1 MRARVK
7 AGLLADYAKIKG
19 CVFPGLLVLVAVL
32 IASTIVLSWVP
43 PVSRDALAHHLTVP
57 KLYLQHGAL
66 YEIPTVA
73 YSYYPM
79 NLDLLYMIPLYFGND
94 MAPKLIHFL
103 FALLTAWLIFGYLK
117 SRTDRNWAMVGV
129 IFFLSLPIIV
139 KLSIT
144 VYVDLGLLYFSTA
157 SMMSLFKW
165 NADRDRL
172 KFLILSAVC
181 CGLALGTKYNG
192 LIVLLILTLS
202 VPLMFMRNAEDQP
215 NLKNP
220 SGKDTASIRPIK
232 ALGLGALFFG
242 VALLTFSPWMIRNYV
257 WKTNPVYPLYD
268 HVFNPSRARSPNGNN
283 VNHELEPAAKPRQT
297 PERTPNRGGHLNL
310 RKVLYGESW
319 WEIGLLPVRIFFQGE
334 DDNPKYFD
342 GKLNPFLFCLPFF
355 AFMGFS
361 SNARSL
367 QTEKIILLLFSV
379 SFVFVAFSQAS
390 IRIRYIAPVI
400 APLVMLA
407 ILGFQELAAVL
418 ASRLKS
424 LHRWT
429 AAGCIVLLTGS
440 LFAYNG
446 VYIRQQFKIVKPFSY
461 LSGAVSRDEYI
472 AGYRPEYAIY
482 QYANRSLPADAKIL
496 GLFLGNRLYYSE
508 REVIF
513 GIELFKEI
521 IYQADSE
528 DMLLDRL
535 NEKGFTHLV
544 IRYDL
549 FNRWHKRQLNDNK
562 EQMLK
567 QFFVGQL
574 RHLLS
579 KDGYGIF
586 ELRLK

>member
-1 MRARVK
+1 
-7 AGLLADYAKIKG
+7 LADHAKTKG
-19 CVFPGLLVLVAVL
+19 LVFPGLLILVAVL
-32 IASTIVLSWVP
+32 IASTIVLTWVP
-43 PVSRDALAHHLTVP
+43 PVSRDALTHHLTVP
-57 KLYLQHGAL
+57 KLYLQRGGL

-79 NLDLLYMIPLYFGND
+79 NLDLLYMVPLYFGND

-117 SRTDRNWAMVGV
+117 RRTDRNWAMVGV
-129 IFFLSLPIIV
+129 LFFLSLPIIV

-157 SMMSLFKW
+157 SIMGLFKW
-165 NADRDRL
+165 NADRERL

-192 LIVLLILTLS
+192 LIVLLILTIL
-202 VPLMFMRNAEDQP
+202 VPMIFIRNTGDQP
-215 NLKNP
+215 NPKNP
-220 SGKDTASIRPIK
+220 SGKGTCSMRPIK
-232 ALGLGALFFG
+232 ALGLGVLFFW
-242 VALLTFSPWMIRNYV
+242 VALLTFSPWMIRNYA
-257 WKTNPVYPLYD
+257 WKANPVYPLFD
-268 HVFNPSRARSPNGNN
+268 NVFNPSTAKSANVNN
-283 VNHELEPAAKPRQT
+283 ANHELEPAAKPQQT
-297 PERTPNRGGHLNL
+297 LKRKPTRWSPLNL

-355 AFMGFS
+355 AFMGLR
-361 SNARSL
+361 SNTPNL
-367 QTEKIILLLFSV
+367 ITEKIVLLLFSIL
-379 SFVFVAFSQAS
+379 FLLVAFSQAS
-390 IRIRYIAPVI
+390 IRIRYVAPVI

-407 ILGFQELAAVL
+407 VLGFHDLAAVL

-424 LHRWT
+424 RHRWI
-429 AAGCIVLLTGS
+429 AAVCIALLAGG

-446 VYIRQQFKIVKPFSY
+446 VYIRRQFKLVKPFSY

-472 AGYRPEYAIY
+472 TGYRPEYAIY
-482 QYANRSLPADAKIL
+482 QYANRNLPADAKIL
-496 GLFLGNRLYYSE
+496 GLFLGNRRYYSE

-513 GIELFKEI
+513 GVELFKEI
-521 IYQADSE
+521 VYQAHSE
-528 DMLLDRL
+528 DMLLYQL
-535 NEKGFTHLV
+535 NEKGFTHIV

-549 FNRWHKRQLNDNK
+549 FNRWHNRLFNDHK
-562 EQMLK
+562 AEMLK
-567 QFFVGQL
+567 RFFVGQL

-579 KDGYGIF
+579 KNGYGIF
-586 ELRLK
+586 ELQLKVSKPG